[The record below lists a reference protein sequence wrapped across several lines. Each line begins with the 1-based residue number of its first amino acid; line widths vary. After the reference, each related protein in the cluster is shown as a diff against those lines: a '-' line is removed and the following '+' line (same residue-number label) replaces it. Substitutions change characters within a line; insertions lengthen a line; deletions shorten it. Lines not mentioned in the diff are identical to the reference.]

1 MSPCKASPAL
11 IKLEGDPVLER
22 VADIFFA
29 ICPDLPIPK
38 VNILPLALSKLSQ
51 TSLNSFDKF
60 FDKFSIPFASSFKVF
75 RADNRW
81 FIFFIGSIYLIR
93 EVK

>member
-1 MSPCKASPAL
+1 MSPCSASPAL

-60 FDKFSIPFASSFKVF
+60 LINFLYPLLLSLGFSCRQQVVYFFH
-75 RADNRW
+75 RGQ
-81 FIFFIGSIYLIR
+81 FI
-93 EVK
+93 